1 MQLTSLPRPQGA
13 STIARHHVCAVDRVS
28 SASYYIE
35 KDVKDQPCAVAM
47 LRPAWAMPHSGLG
60 IDLRNNRT
68 DAPVRRMGGEISAK
82 EVAMSAPLR
91 FNAMH
96 FMPYA
101 HLPENHKDH
110 KSLWVNFS
118 NKHYDPRLGH
128 ELYDR
133 YLRELVLADEL
144 GYDAIVVNEHHNTV
158 YSMMATPNLIA
169 AALVPQT
176 KNAKICVWGTPPNLM
191 LPNRL
196 AEEYAI
202 LDVMSQGRLEVAF
215 PLGTG
220 MEYWANPVNPAT
232 ARERFREG
240 LKIILQAWT
249 QDGPTTHY
257 GEFYT
262 YRFLN
267 PWPRPY
273 QKPHPP
279 CYIVGTGSP
288 ETIEIAAEL
297 GFGYASVFV
306 TQQRAYELNE
316 NLRQRAAHYGHT
328 MRPDQFPLLTFV
340 YVAETQEQAEKEYVE
355 HLERFFSDCLRTTPQ
370 YLAPPGYLSVEQLKT
385 RAAMA
390 DKLHG
395 GFNFEAISQ
404 SFFIAVGSA
413 EKVANQLGEWAQ
425 RMKTNH
431 LNNVMHVADMPHW
444 KTVKN
449 LTLFAEEV
457 IPRLRTRAGSAQ
469 RVAAE

>member
-1 MQLTSLPRPQGA
+1 MRA
-13 STIARHHVCAVDRVS
+13 A
-28 SASYYIE
+28 
-35 KDVKDQPCAVAM
+35 
-47 LRPAWAMPHSGLG
+47 
-60 IDLRNNRT
+60 
-68 DAPVRRMGGEISAK
+68 
-82 EVAMSAPLR
+82 LR

-96 FMPYA
+96 FMPYS
-101 HLPENHKDH
+101 HLPEHHRDH

-118 NKHYDPRLGH
+118 NKHYDPDKGH
-128 ELYDR
+128 QLYQR
-133 YLRELVLADEL
+133 YLDELVLADKL
-144 GYDAIVVNEHHNTV
+144 GFDAIVVNEHHNTV

-176 KNAKICVWGTPPNLM
+176 THARICVWGTPPNLM
-191 LPNRL
+191 LPARL

-202 LDVMSQGRLEVAF
+202 LDVMSKGRLEVAF

-220 MEYWANPVNPAT
+220 MEYWASPINPAT
-232 ARERFREG
+232 ARERFKES
-240 LKIILQAWT
+240 LKVILQAWT

-257 GEFYT
+257 GSFYT

-288 ETIEIAAEL
+288 ETIEIAAEH

-306 TQQRAYELNE
+306 TRQRARELND
-316 NLRQRAAHYGHT
+316 NLRQRAAHYGHA
-328 MRPDQFPLLTFV
+328 MRPDQFPLLCFV
-340 YVAETQEQAEKEYVE
+340 YVAETQQRAEDEYVD
-355 HLERFFSDCLRTTPQ
+355 HLRRFFEDYLRTTPQ
-370 YLAPPGYLSVEQLKT
+370 YLAPPGYLSTEQLKA

-395 GFNFEAISQ
+395 GFDFNALSQ
-404 SFFIAVGSA
+404 SFFISSGTPD
-413 EKVANQLGEWAQ
+413 KVANDIGEWAM
-425 RMKTNH
+425 RMQTNH
-431 LNNVMHVADMPHW
+431 INCVVHVADMPHW

-457 IPRLRTRAGSAQ
+457 MPRLRAGTPAE